1 MIKRSITFMTL
12 ALALST
18 MCQAQ
23 SRKVINLPSWD
34 FSRDGKAWQQV
45 AVPHDWAISG
55 PFDKKWD
62 LQMVAIEQNGEN
74 EKTEKSGR
82 SGALPWIGEG
92 MYKMNLQLP
101 KGYKRAVLVFDGAM
115 SQPVVSV
122 NGKEAGKMGL
132 RLQCLPHRHHTLR
145 AVWRKEN
152 LVEVHLNNVEESSR
166 WYPGGGLYRPVSV
179 ELYGNENFY
188 LGYLRA
194 YPES

>member
-1 MIKRSITFMTL
+1 MTL

-62 LQMVAIEQNGEN
+62 LQMVAIEQNGET

-92 MYKMNLQLP
+92 MYKMNWTVQ
-101 KGYKRAVLVFDGAM
+101 RAI
-115 SQPVVSV
+115 SV
-122 NGKEAGKMGL
+122 
-132 RLQCLPHRHHTLR
+132 PY
-145 AVWRKEN
+145 
-152 LVEVHLNNVEESSR
+152 SSSTV
-166 WYPGGGLYRPVSV
+166 P
-179 ELYGNENFY
+179 
-188 LGYLRA
+188 
-194 YPES
+194 

>member
-12 ALALST
+12 ALALT
-18 MCQAQ
+18 TLCQAQ

-62 LQMVAIEQNGEN
+62 LQMVAIEQNGET

-92 MYKMNLQLP
+92 MYKMNWTAP

-122 NGKEAGKMGL
+122 NGKEAGKWAYGYNAIDADNRLAMATRQASGL
-132 RLQCLPHRHHTLR
+132 TATMPSASTSHLSSS
-145 AVWRKEN
+145 
-152 LVEVHLNNVEESSR
+152 LVRVISSR
-166 WYPGGGLYRPVSV
+166 YILIM
-179 ELYGNENFY
+179 
-188 LGYLRA
+188 
-194 YPES
+194 